1 MLALR
6 QALHRVHVWDD
17 PARRKVQGSGVHGT
31 IAKSQGEGTDS
42 DGGHSWRVHEGLKSL
57 TFGARNF
64 SANAAQE
71 DSHIIMPRIMPPV
84 KYPRVL
90 WIAWTVLVQL
100 WATVQADIILARRQT
115 HASSPVRVESRENDE
130 DDDDDDRD
138 VRTIFDLIE
147 LCLIAV
153 PLALIGWTVIWL
165 SLQRC
170 MVRLGIDPN

>member
-6 QALHRVHVWDD
+6 QAVHCVHVWDD
-17 PARRKVQGSGVHGT
+17 PARREVQGSGVHGT
-31 IAKSQGEGTDS
+31 IAKSRGEGTDS
-42 DGGHSWRVHEGLKSL
+42 DGGNSWRVHGGLKSL
-57 TFGARNF
+57 TWSKKLQR
-64 SANAAQE
+64 NAAQE

-100 WATVQADIILARRQT
+100 WATVQADIIHPRRQT
-115 HASSPVRVESRENDE
+115 HASSPVRVESRDNDE

-138 VRTIFDLIE
+138 LRTIFYLIE
-147 LCLIAV
+147 LCLVAV